1 MNYRDE
7 SSDDDD
13 WRDPHIN
20 DRSTAM
26 STEEAK
32 EELSDTPNDYWVL
45 PPHCSAIDIMG
56 PRRSRLGEIMRTT
69 GVYARYNE
77 PLHQVN
83 LWGDQM
89 AIIKAKKQLDWIN
102 RRIAEL
108 DTSMLRRGNK
118 WGKPERQMTEKEKI
132 KEEKKQQ
139 KIEVEKQYLK
149 DPPKPQPFNMFYYV
163 SPDSVVIERLLRPN
177 ESYLNQIRVDCK
189 TFIKYNPHTHTFQL
203 SGNEESRLKMAANR
217 LRNLHL
223 RYARSIEAVT
233 ARLIQKPAKNVL
245 LKYKRLP
252 PGFILSEYTLPDIEN
267 VLREKQR
274 ILETIS
280 VEGNNLS
287 EEVKALDLQNE
298 VKIQT
303 LLDHGL
309 ESLRLKDWVVRMK
322 IRFGTI
328 CLIDF
333 PRKDDIQLTIEQVS
347 SKIFN
352 KERFVSALAPCIG
365 KTEQDLDS
373 LFKYLKTHGD
383 EFSDNPR
390 TSFLITAAQHPS
402 TIPAEERRKQ
412 INYGQL
418 WKTQTEITF
427 IDRNKCGLWN
437 TVTHCTDLV
446 DISCFDPED
455 PYSWDLKLQYARSFP
470 HDDINAPHERFSEN
484 SSLSASGRLVLP
496 SVFDYFPEIVTQ
508 KTIWSYGW
516 LDFVIEICKQELWDL
531 TKIEREN
538 DDLALDLSHIEPHR
552 VLFKV
557 SMYKESWRDR
567 FASNLDLRVGEAPS
581 WTLRD
586 FLVTPKENARTLMHC
601 AKKFGK
607 VLSREVPLYYN
618 KP

>member
-1 MNYRDE
+1 
-7 SSDDDD
+7 
-13 WRDPHIN
+13 
-20 DRSTAM
+20 M
-26 STEEAK
+26 SIEEAK
-32 EELSDTPNDYWVL
+32 EELPDTPNDYWVL
-45 PPHCSAIDIMG
+45 PPHCSMIDIMG

-89 AIIKAKKQLDWIN
+89 AIIKAKRQLEWIN

-139 KIEVEKQYLK
+139 KIEIEKQYIK
-149 DPPKPQPFNMFYYV
+149 DPLEPQPFNMFYYV
-163 SPDSVVIERLLRPN
+163 SPDSIVIERLLRPN
-177 ESYLNQIRVDCK
+177 ESYLNQIRVDCR
-189 TFIKYNPHTHTFQL
+189 TFIKYNPHAHNFQL

-217 LRNLHL
+217 LRNWHL
-223 RYARSIEAVT
+223 RCARSIEAVT
-233 ARLIQKPAKNVL
+233 ARLIQKPAKNLL
-245 LKYKRLP
+245 LKYQRLP
-252 PGFILSEYTLPDIEN
+252 PGFVLSEYTLPDIEN

-280 VEGNNLS
+280 VEENNLS

-309 ESLRLKDWVVRMK
+309 ESLRLKDWVIRMK

-390 TSFLITAAQHPS
+390 TSFLITAEQHPS
-402 TIPAEERRKQ
+402 TIPAEERQKQ
-412 INYGQL
+412 VNYGQF

-427 IDRNKCGLWN
+427 IDKSKRGLWN

-470 HDDINAPHERFSEN
+470 RDDIDAPHEIFSKN

-496 SVFDYFPEIVTQ
+496 SVLDYFPETVTQ
-508 KTIWSYGW
+508 KTKWSYGW

-531 TKIEREN
+531 TQIEREN
-538 DDLALDLSHIEPHR
+538 DDLDLDLSHIEPHR

-567 FASNLDLRVGEAPS
+567 FAGNLDLRVGEAPS

-586 FLVTPKENARTLMHC
+586 FLATPKENARTLMHC